1 MRKVGR
7 QFTSTLNLY
16 NGYSYE
22 GLIAPELKVCP
33 EIIDIKSE
41 IWAIGVL
48 FYHMVAHCLPY

>member
-1 MRKVGR
+1 
-7 QFTSTLNLY
+7 
-16 NGYSYE
+16 
-22 GLIAPELKVCP
+22 LIAPELKVCP